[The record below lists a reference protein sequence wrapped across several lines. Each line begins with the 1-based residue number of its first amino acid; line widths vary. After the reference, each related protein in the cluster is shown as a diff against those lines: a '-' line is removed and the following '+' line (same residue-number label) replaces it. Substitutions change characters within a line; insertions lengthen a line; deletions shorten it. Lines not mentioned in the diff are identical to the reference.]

1 MVIKPCLITAE
12 WVKGQRCSESH
23 AIPNEANVFQQ
34 LWICLLSTHRQLM
47 HCCNSVCCDI
57 PVKSICFRA
66 LLQRLVPRC
75 GFHCNIGVRQDLL
88 SYSSVH
94 FYSSTCQRRYTT
106 EPRSVYVCARKCG
119 FCPTVASHRDLT
131 IMWQSCSTWREMTLL
146 HFYIKSTDRIH
157 F

>member
-1 MVIKPCLITAE
+1 MIKPCLIAAE
-12 WVKGQRCSESH
+12 WVKGQRCSEKH
-23 AIPNEANVFQQ
+23 ANEANVFQQ
-34 LWICLLSTHRQLM
+34 LCMYCFLVDTQAADAM
-47 HCCNSVCCDI
+47 FNTVCCDI

-75 GFHCNIGVRQDLL
+75 GFHCNIGVRRDLL

-106 EPRSVYVCARKCG
+106 EPRSGYVCARKCG
-119 FCPTVASHRDLT
+119 FCPTIASHRDLT

-146 HFYIKSTDRIH
+146 HFYIKSTDRIR